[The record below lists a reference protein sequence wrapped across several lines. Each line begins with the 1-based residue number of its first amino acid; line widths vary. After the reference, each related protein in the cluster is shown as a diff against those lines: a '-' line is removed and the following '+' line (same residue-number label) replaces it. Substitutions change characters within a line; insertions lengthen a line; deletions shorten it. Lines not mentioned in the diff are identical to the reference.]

1 MSEDM
6 SEDMPNRMPD
16 RISEN
21 ILNKVSEDLLIK
33 KYINNMMEI
42 IRNKKNNKI
51 IN

>member
-1 MSEDM
+1 M

-21 ILNKVSEDLLIK
+21 ILNKLSEDLLIK

-42 IRNKKNNKI
+42 IRNKKI
-51 IN
+51 IK